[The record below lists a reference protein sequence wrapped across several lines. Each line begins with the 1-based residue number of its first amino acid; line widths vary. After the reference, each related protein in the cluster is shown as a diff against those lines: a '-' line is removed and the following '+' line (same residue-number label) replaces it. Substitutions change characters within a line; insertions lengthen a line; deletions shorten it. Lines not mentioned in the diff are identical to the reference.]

1 MRRNGFTLVE
11 VLVILAIL
19 AALAAILVPTV
30 ANQVRKA
37 DVGRVVGDLDNLR
50 TGVEAFLVNVH
61 RYPGDA
67 HDLGTPISGTDTD
80 INGATYP
87 VGLIS
92 RWEGPYVD
100 RVVSDGGSFETGFG
114 ATIQDNFTKTEYP
127 AASGVN
133 YLTVR
138 VHDLALPEFTTID
151 EAIDDGDGAAA
162 GRLRHFTPGDS
173 AHYLAL
179 PIN

>member
-1 MRRNGFTLVE
+1 MKKSGFTLVE

-37 DVGRVVGDLDNLR
+37 DVGHVTGDLNNLR

-61 RYPGDA
+61 RYPGDVE
-67 HDLGTPISGTDTD
+67 DLGTPITGTDTD
-80 INGATYP
+80 INGDAYAA
-87 VGLIS
+87 GLIA
-92 RWEGPYVD
+92 RWEGPYID
-100 RVVSDGGSFETGFG
+100 RVVADAGTLETGFG
-114 ATIQDNFTKTEYP
+114 AEIQDNFLVTAHP
-127 AASGVN
+127 VSGID

-138 VHDLALPEFTTID
+138 LMSLAAPEFDDID
-151 EAIDDGDGAAA
+151 ADVDGGDGAAA
-162 GRLRHFTPGDS
+162 GLFRHFSPGDS